1 MDTHTWKEITSQDQA
16 LQETFN
22 VMGNFKLDNVHLG
35 DIHIFTGCGTSF
47 YLAHSAAKYFQ
58 KVTGRTAIA
67 VPSSEIFMDD
77 SSVFSKDRSYQLI
90 TISRSGTTSE
100 IVKALEYV
108 KEAKHIKTLA
118 ITCNEASKTA
128 ELADNAIVL
137 GFISEKSVVMT
148 QSFSNMLYALQLY
161 AVLVGGEKEKK
172 NALSRVPKLSA
183 QLMENKELLKSLAGD
198 QQYTRYVFLG
208 ASVLNGIAKEAT
220 LKLKEMTQTECES
233 YSNLELRHGPISIV
247 DESTA
252 VVLLSSD
259 ASEEFDRS
267 LVKDIQEKGAKVVVF
282 AKEGSK
288 VNGDINIAI
297 PTKLPS
303 DEVVVAYMP
312 HLQLLAYFRALA
324 LGLNPD
330 EPRNLT
336 QVVKL
341 NF

>member
-1 MDTHTWKEITSQDQA
+1 MDTHTWKEITSQDQS
-16 LQETFN
+16 LQNTFN
-22 VMGNFKLDNVHLG
+22 IMEDFKLDNIHSD
-35 DIHIFTGCGTSF
+35 DIYVFTGCGTSF

-67 VPSSEIFMDD
+67 VPASEIFMDEY
-77 SSVFSKDRSYQLI
+77 SVFSKERSYQLI
-90 TISRSGTTSE
+90 AISRSGTTSE
-100 IVKALEYV
+100 VVKALEYV
-108 KEAKHIKTLA
+108 KEAKHIKALA

-148 QSFSNMLYALQLY
+148 QSFSNMLFALQLY

-172 NALSRVPKLSA
+172 NALSKVPKLSS
-183 QLMENKELLKSLAGD
+183 QLMKDKELLKSLAGD

-259 ASEEFDRS
+259 ASEEFDGS
-267 LVKDIQEKGAKVVVF
+267 LVKDIQEKGARVVVF
-282 AKEGSK
+282 TKEGST
-288 VNGDINIAI
+288 VEGDINIAI
-297 PTKLPS
+297 PTNLPS

-312 HLQLLAYFRALA
+312 HLQLLAYFRAVA